1 MAITKDT
8 MQFWRSS
15 PEIWAFL
22 SLDSLSLLIA
32 WQTLT
37 PGEAD
42 SMGKKQQTTKTAT
55 YYKI

>member
-8 MQFWRSS
+8 MQEKL
-15 PEIWAFL
+15 PWAFL

-42 SMGKKQQTTKTAT
+42 SMGKKTTNNKDCYLLQDKTD
-55 YYKI
+55 

>member
-8 MQFWRSS
+8 MQKKL
-15 PEIWAFL
+15 PWAFL

-42 SMGKKQQTTKTAT
+42 SMEKKTTKTAT

>member
-8 MQFWRSS
+8 MQKKL
-15 PEIWAFL
+15 PWAFL

-42 SMGKKQQTTKTAT
+42 SMEKKQQTTKTAT